1 MGIGNNLRRV
11 GDGNLTVST
20 ALTASASQTKY
31 GSSIDL
37 GSASPEALQAIAIL
51 RLDVPSIS
59 ALTGA
64 HTIAFS
70 VQDSADNSSFADVA
84 SIATVTATGS
94 SPAVIAQDWSF
105 PDNIRRYVRLK
116 QVSSASA
123 EDCSAQSATLS
134 VYV

>member
-1 MGIGNNLRRV
+1 MGIGNNSRTV
-11 GDGNLTVST
+11 GDANLTKST
-20 ALTASASQTKY
+20 ALTASASQTKQ

-37 GSASPEALQAIAIL
+37 GSASCELVGSLARLK
-51 RLDVPSIS
+51 LDVPSIS
-59 ALTGA
+59 ALTST

-70 VQDSADNSSFADVA
+70 IQDSADNSSFADVA
-84 SIATVTATGS
+84 SISTVTALGS
-94 SPAVIAQDWSF
+94 APAVIAQSWPI

-116 QVSSASA
+116 MVSSAAA